1 MQPATNSAVYILN
14 GWEPFLAH
22 VATRSIKIPLL
33 YLYIYWVVQM
43 SLRRTIVLAKCVARR
58 SNQGLDINCWDN

>member
-14 GWEPFLAH
+14 GSEPFLAH

-33 YLYIYWVVQM
+33 IYIYWVVQM
-43 SLRRTIVLAKCVARR
+43 SLSRTIVQAKCVARR